1 MHPADSYMCV
11 PTRSPKGDYADK
23 CLPLRPGTSC
33 CPDGYHKVLGSC
45 EHNSEYNETKP
56 YFHSNGST
64 TTHSQVAGAKATQ
77 AHKTAVSQHAPSP
90 ATKHNVHKAHAGTW
104 PSIAD
109 PPPASTWRRRR
120 RLLRHVAASTRMVM
134 TCPWGREISAASCHD
149 PAAILVIK
157 EGVTMALRQIP
168 TLTIWPSLL
177 IDKVFLV
184 MSQRI
189 SHTETLLRAMHGG
202 STI

>member
-109 PPPASTWRRRR
+109 PPPSE
-120 RLLRHVAASTRMVM
+120 HMAAAQAPTSSCGSKHANGYDVSMGAGDFGGVM
-134 TCPWGREISAASCHD
+134 PRSRSNTSNKGRGYYGTSAD
-149 PAAILVIK
+149 PYFDNLA
-157 EGVTMALRQIP
+157 QP
-168 TLTIWPSLL
+168 T
-177 IDKVFLV
+177 
-184 MSQRI
+184 
-189 SHTETLLRAMHGG
+189 H
-202 STI
+202 